1 MQLDFLKIDS
11 KNIID
16 KIIDDFDYVSS
27 QIVELPKINITDDSL
42 LNNIR
47 LNNNDVRNELV
58 SRFTPPKVLIEILNS
73 YNKTCVF
80 TFSYKTHKINIRY
93 FFKDDIDYNEI
104 AILGLKSLVFCEQNG
119 FKSNIKLNYI
129 PHTEEKMLSPN
140 AIIGPESVNS
150 GFTTF
155 ELNGDRTITIFRK
168 EECEKLLIHE
178 LVHYLRLDY
187 AHKNLEQI
195 DINKRFRDDIDIETD
210 NHNINTF
217 EAYTDFIAIL
227 YNNVYDSIIHND
239 DVENR
244 LNNEIRFEKYQVHKI
259 LRKYDMKHPLK
270 KLNNGNMIK
279 QSTNVV
285 SYYILKLGLMSNYK
299 ETLTKFPL
307 GKSWSENKIR
317 EFYNYTISKLE
328 TIAFNPA
335 KKYSV
340 ATMRM
345 SYV

>member
-1 MQLDFLKIDS
+1 MQLNFLKKDS

-16 KIIDDFDYVSS
+16 KIINDFDYVSS
-27 QIVELPKINITDDSL
+27 EIVELPKISITDELSL
-42 LNNIR
+42 DNIN
-47 LNNNDVRNELV
+47 LEQDDIRNELI
-58 SRFTPPKVLIEILNS
+58 SRFTPNSILIDILNK

-80 TFSYKTHKINIRY
+80 TFIYKTHRINIRY
-93 FFKDDIDYNEI
+93 FFKGDIDYSQI
-104 AILGLKSLVFCEQNG
+104 TMLGLKSLVFCEQNG
-119 FKSNIKLNYI
+119 YKSNINLNYI
-129 PHTEEKMLSPN
+129 PHTEEKMLSSEEV
-140 AIIGPESVNS
+140 IGPSSVNS

-155 ELNGDRTITIFRK
+155 EYNGNRTITIFRK

-178 LVHYLRLDY
+178 LVHYLKLDY
-187 AHKNLEQI
+187 AHQNIEQI
-195 DINKRFRDDIDIETD
+195 DINKMFREDFDIDTD

-227 YNNVYDSIIHND
+227 YNNVYDSIIHD
-239 DVENR
+239 DDIE
-244 LNNEIRFEKYQVHKI
+244 LKLDNEIRFEKYQVHKI
-259 LRKYDMKHPLK
+259 LRKYDMIHPLK
-270 KLNNGNMIK
+270 KLNNGKKIK

-285 SYYILKLGLMSNYK
+285 SYYILKLGLMANYK
-299 ETLTKFPL
+299 DTLSRFPL

-317 EFYNYTISKLE
+317 EFYNFTISKLE
-328 TIAFNPA
+328 EIAFNPA